1 MGTLSL
7 PPNMISSLGLSN
19 YFLYFQNSSIPG
31 VAFAPWVPEFLF
43 GKDMLWLILL
53 WRLTPKESIPN
64 CGVMHRSTQK
74 NNAWSLAPYSLQP
87 S

>member
-64 CGVMHRSTQK
+64 CGVMYRSTQK
-74 NNAWSLAPYSLQP
+74 NNAWSLARYSL
-87 S
+87 

>member
-43 GKDMLWLILL
+43 GKDML
-53 WRLTPKESIPN
+53 
-64 CGVMHRSTQK
+64 
-74 NNAWSLAPYSLQP
+74 
-87 S
+87 